1 MNFLAGT
8 LNENLGN
15 IVTKLNELMD
25 SFWLYIVLALAGV
38 VVIWGAYVGIRI
50 AAANRNEEKINARG
64 MVKSLIIG
72 IVIIFVIAVG
82 APLLINGLNA
92 WVGTEAT
99 DGASI
104 ASAMSLNVSS
114 VTTENSGLLA
124 AGLNENLQEIVT
136 KLQELMDSF
145 WVYIVMALAGVVV
158 IWGAYVGIRIAVA
171 HRNEEKINARD
182 MVKSLVIGIIIIFV
196 VAMGAPLLINGLSA
210 WVG

>member
-1 MNFLAGT
+1 MNFLAGA

-50 AAANRNEEKINARG
+50 AVANRNEEKINARG